1 MSFMKSL
8 GCAASLLAFT
18 AVAQA
23 ETTLTIG
30 TVNNSDMIRMQGLT
44 DAFTEAHPD
53 IKLNWVTLEENILRQ
68 RVTTDI
74 ATKGGQFDVMTIG
87 TYEVPIW
94 SKNEWLAPL
103 SNLGADYDADDLL
116 PAIRN
121 ALSTDGTL
129 YAAPFYAES
138 VMTIYRTDLLEK
150 AGLKMPEKPTWDF
163 IAEAAEKMT
172 DKATGTYGICLRGKP
187 GWGENM
193 AFLGNMARGF
203 GANYFDAN
211 WQPQDRKSVV

>member
-1 MSFMKSL
+1 MSLMKTL

-44 DAFTEAHPD
+44 DDFTKAHPD

-94 SKNEWLAPL
+94 SKNQWLAPL
-103 SNLGADYDADDLL
+103 SNLGADYNADDLL

-129 YAAPFYAES
+129 YSPRRSTPRA
-138 VMTIYRTDLLEK
+138 
-150 AGLKMPEKPTWDF
+150 
-163 IAEAAEKMT
+163 
-172 DKATGTYGICLRGKP
+172 
-187 GWGENM
+187 
-193 AFLGNMARGF
+193 
-203 GANYFDAN
+203 
-211 WQPQDRKSVV
+211 